1 MTSGFLRRREVRLL
15 VVSLILAAIIV
26 AVGFGVFG
34 GGGGNSGGGDATTV
48 SGGDAT
54 AVATGSP
61 AAAAE
66 PKPTVV
72 GSSIHYPAHG
82 YDAVMPEGWHSNAGG
97 IVAGL
102 TKIDTFF
109 SAAPVDGVQA
119 NLSVTCEGDPGAV
132 STDEF
137 ATNRVA
143 TITKRGATD
152 LKSLDPVTVAG
163 QQAQVVSYTITRDQL
178 VVRQYDA
185 MFVTP
190 ACAWTIGLA
199 TAPSA
204 EAANKPLF
212 DQFLQSFKLL
222 NRGASTTPTN

>member
-1 MTSGFLRRREVRLL
+1 MASGFLRRREVRLL
-15 VVSLILAAIIV
+15 VVGLILAAIIV
-26 AVGFGVFG
+26 AVGFGVF

-54 AVATGSP
+54 AVATGTP

-66 PKPTVV
+66 PKPTMT
-72 GSSIHYPAHG
+72 GNSIHYPAHG
-82 YDAVMPEGWHSNAGG
+82 YDAVMPDGWHSDAGG

-109 SAAPVDGVQA
+109 SPAPVDDVQA
-119 NLSVTCEGDPGAV
+119 NISVTCEGEPGAV
-132 STDEF
+132 STAEF
-137 ATNRVA
+137 ATTRTA

-152 LKSLDPVTVAG
+152 LKTLDPVTVAG
-163 QQAQVVSYTITRDQL
+163 QQAQAISYTITRDQL

-204 EAANKPLF
+204 EAVNKPLY

-222 NRGASTTPTN
+222 NGGESTTPTN